1 MVFTFYADNIS
12 SVSATFNN
20 GNSSSLTLAS
30 TTIKLTDTINLMNLN
45 ASTINFS
52 DANGQSSLTTTSL
65 NMSGYGGGSLSLSGL
80 NSSFTLET
88 EGTLNISAAKLQLN
102 GVSPPTTSGQ
112 SLIANDPNGGLQW
125 FTITDLL
132 NLEAGIYTNLTNDI
146 NANIVFGQRY
156 TNIPAVVITPDSD
169 SNGQIIPV
177 SLNGVTTTNFSVIF
191 GSNKLK
197 KFNFIV
203 LPVNSVNSVNINQI
217 NDGDNA
223 SVSILNASS
232 RNIST

>member
-1 MVFTFYADNIS
+1 MAFTFYADNIS

-30 TTIKLTDTINLMNLN
+30 TAINLTDTINSMNLI
-45 ASTINFS
+45 ASSINFT

-65 NMSGYGGGSLSLSGL
+65 NMSGYGGGALSLSGL

-146 NANIVFGQRY
+146 NANIVFGRSY

-197 KFNFIV
+197 KFNFVV
-203 LPVNSVNSVNINQI
+203 LPVNSAYSVNINQI

>member
-1 MVFTFYADNIS
+1 MAFTFYADNIS

-30 TTIKLTDTINLMNLN
+30 TAINLTDTINSMNLN
-45 ASTINFS
+45 ASSISFS
-52 DANGQSSLTTTSL
+52 DPNGQSILTTTSL

-102 GVSPPTTSGQ
+102 GISPPTTSGQ

-146 NANIVFGQRY
+146 NANIVFGRTY
-156 TNIPAVVITPDSD
+156 ITAPAVVITPDSD
-169 SNGQIIPV
+169 TNGQIIPV
-177 SLNGVTTTNFSVIF
+177 SLNGVTTTSFNVIF

-197 KFNFIV
+197 KFNFVV
-203 LPVNSVNSVNINQI
+203 LPVNSAYSVNINQTAS
-217 NDGDNA
+217 DDN
-223 SVSILNASS
+223 VSISLLNDPSQ
-232 RNIST
+232 NIST